1 MLRFRTTADEN
12 LYLALR
18 TELYVAAAQLG
29 DPQMTSLIMRNFGKL
44 EALVH
49 MEGVRQG
56 LACAVLSEGMP
67 GLAEQRPSAV
77 LAHVYGDAATPLVR
91 VENLRWEGKG
101 EKPAWL
107 DATESTFPAMTYA
120 EAMGIEQPKPP
131 MYRVDAPHAPTPVPT
146 RTPKPSDDELSRL
159 FDENDEPPTPASPEQ
174 LAHYRDAMVAM
185 KSDGVAIGSWSELML
200 TLALRLGE
208 DLPSLG
214 RRGDERHDPAAVRHR
229 QHHPVRRRRD
239 APPVVLEWD
248 PAHLLPRRGLPHL
261 ARPLIAGEARRVGD
275 EIIAPVAG
283 EDPAFHE
290 SHLRHEPGVERPEKA
305 WGNVHL

>member
-208 DLPSLG
+208 DAGFIDLALGTESGRLVLQQAGYGDLQPGSAVVMDRFVGEIPGQAIDVLPKP
-214 RRGDERHDPAAVRHR
+214 PAPEETPASPPPDAV
-229 QHHPVRRRRD
+229 
-239 APPVVLEWD
+239 E
-248 PAHLLPRRGLPHL
+248 
-261 ARPLIAGEARRVGD
+261 
-275 EIIAPVAG
+275 
-283 EDPAFHE
+283 
-290 SHLRHEPGVERPEKA
+290 
-305 WGNVHL
+305 